1 MLASLLVE
9 LLAIVDPFDNG
20 GTSSPWAMELPDKKR
35 GLEIE
40 AVALQRERE
49 DGCKGKIHQNAI
61 SIEPLTLTGRSSGSV
76 GNN

>member
-1 MLASLLVE
+1 M
-9 LLAIVDPFDNG
+9 LAIVDPFDNEA
-20 GTSSPWAMELPDKKR
+20 TSSPRAMKLPDKKR